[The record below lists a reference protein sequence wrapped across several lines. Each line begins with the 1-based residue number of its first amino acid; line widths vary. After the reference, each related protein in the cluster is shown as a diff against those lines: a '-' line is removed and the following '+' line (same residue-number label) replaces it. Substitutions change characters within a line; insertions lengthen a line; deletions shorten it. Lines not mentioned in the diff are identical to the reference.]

1 MLQGVPIIMAP
12 YTSTIKTQ
20 TGLAAALTN
29 VCVRLPPQILIIIRR
44 IHKHVILVILV
55 RLTRVLQVLS
65 EQDPLAVVVVLV
77 IHNNVRFVFSG
88 QRTIVDLVNS
98 ELDRHAAEP
107 VRAIHK
113 PVIPAVTVAHRT
125 HAHQVSTDQVP
136 RVVVL
141 VRQIHKPVARVP
153 VVRLTPV
160 QLENSNQDHL
170 AMVWNPR
177 IHKNV
182 PCVSLVARPTRAL
195 VVHLNPDPPAMAV
208 AVAIHNCVLLVAM
221 AA

>member
-1 MLQGVPIIMAP
+1 MILDFTKQENNAEAP
-12 YTSTIKTQ
+12 
-20 TGLAAALTN
+20 AL
-29 VCVRLPPQILIIIRR
+29 P
-44 IHKHVILVILV
+44 IHKRVHRVEYALLVSIERAV
-55 RLTRVLQVLS
+55 RVM
-65 EQDPLAVVVVLV
+65 
-77 IHNNVRFVFSG
+77 
-88 QRTIVDLVNS
+88 
-98 ELDRHAAEP
+98 
-107 VRAIHK
+107 
-113 PVIPAVTVAHRT
+113 
-125 HAHQVSTDQVP
+125 
-136 RVVVL
+136 VL

-182 PCVSLVARPTRAL
+182 LCVSLVARPTRAL

>member
-1 MLQGVPIIMAP
+1 MVIQLELQLEWPINVF
-12 YTSTIKTQ
+12 
-20 TGLAAALTN
+20 LVLTK
-29 VCVRLPPQILIIIRR
+29 LGIR
-44 IHKHVILVILV
+44 
-55 RLTRVLQVLS
+55 
-65 EQDPLAVVVVLV
+65 AVVAV
-77 IHNNVRFVFSG
+77 
-88 QRTIVDLVNS
+88 QQT
-98 ELDRHAAEP
+98 
-107 VRAIHK
+107 HK

-125 HAHQVSTDQVP
+125 HAHQVSTDQAP
-136 RVVVL
+136 RVVGL

-160 QLENSNQDHL
+160 QLDNSNQDHL

-182 PCVSLVARPTRAL
+182 LCVSLVARPTRAL